1 MLMEHGFQVALVRG
15 HPVDEGLWL
24 GLSLSSHVLEGQW
37 PVSDVST
44 GQVWVPI
51 QTPPPGSFMWD
62 IMHFDLA
69 ELPYHG
75 LHTWLSFRTA
85 VCIPGTGTLSASQGL
100 A

>member
-44 GQVWVPI
+44 GQVWVPL

-75 LHTWLSFRTA
+75 LHTGDRNTLHL
-85 VCIPGTGTLSASQGL
+85 PGAGMRP
-100 A
+100 